1 MSDRVEPGN
10 LAQLV
15 GGIFRRVAARHPNP
29 AVKALPAIFSE
40 EIDECLTENLG
51 PGTKADQVGRKIMR
65 AFDGGA
71 K

>member
-1 MSDRVEPGN
+1 MSERVEPGN

-29 AVKALPAIFSE
+29 AVKAVPAIFSE
-40 EIDECLTENLG
+40 EIDRCLNENLG
-51 PGTKADQVGRKIMR
+51 PGTKADEVGRKILR
-65 AFDGGA
+65 VFDGGQ